1 MYVPIVS
8 VRFLPAEFTVTLVD
22 QKSDLSEDLRFNVV
36 LAGAK
41 LGDEFAFAEIWR
53 TNNPGLLRF
62 LSGLSTTDDAR
73 DVASTVWLE
82 VVRKLETFEG
92 DQAGFRA
99 WIFTIAR
106 SRLIDLRRSRSRRI
120 STVDADVDVREGS
133 DDASDPSR
141 ILDEE
146 VATRDAI
153 ALISRLPEKQ
163 AEVVLLRV
171 VADLDV
177 DTVASML
184 GKSAGVVRVLS
195 HRGLKRLAELLAE
208 SGVTQ

>member
-1 MYVPIVS
+1 M
-8 VRFLPAEFTVTLVD
+8 TLVD

-53 TNNPGLLRF
+53 AHNPGLLRF
-62 LSGLSTTDDAR
+62 LSGLSTEDDAR

-82 VVRKLETFEG
+82 VVRKLETFVG

-120 STVDADVDVREGS
+120 STVDADVDICERF

-184 GKSAGVVRVLS
+184 GKGAGVVRVLS